1 MTSFFFS
8 LFSSVHEPDTV
19 SRINAHLPADI
30 RVQDI
35 KRVTKNFNSKN
46 SCDAR
51 TYLYM
56 TPPFAFCPLDEEKVT
71 EAYRITPEVRERVNK
86 VLDMFVGS
94 RYYHNY
100 TSGK

>member
-1 MTSFFFS
+1 MINFPF
-8 LFSSVHEPDTV
+8 LVHEADTV
-19 SRINAHLPADI
+19 PRINAHLPADI

-35 KRVTKNFNSKN
+35 RRVTKNFNSKN

-51 TYLYM
+51 TYLYL
-56 TPPFAFCPLDEEKVT
+56 TPTFAFCPLEETVT
-71 EAYRITPEVRERVNK
+71 ESYRITEEVRDKANRV
-86 VLDMFVGS
+86 LAMFVGS